1 MDYGA
6 MYIKWAPFAAEN
18 PEPAGRLPTY
28 GPAVSLG
35 PLNKVTDNPS
45 FNEAKGYGDNSLQV
59 YVNKF
64 KETVLAVETTELA
77 VDTMSAI
84 SGTTIETGTH
94 KNMRFR
100 NTDKAPYGGLG
111 FIVNL
116 LLTGNR
122 DICRGVFYPK
132 VKAMLQGTE
141 YNTNGENLTLAT
153 KKLQFTGAACASGDW
168 RIESPDFETEE
179 EAKAWVDGMFT
190 GESTDIGKEEA
201 QPAARS
207 APAKTAASKET
218 V

>member
-6 MYIKWAPFAAEN
+6 KYIRWAPFAAEN
-18 PEPAGRLPTY
+18 PEPAGKLPSY
-28 GPAVSLG
+28 GTAITLG
-35 PLNKVTDNPS
+35 ALNKLTDSPS
-45 FNEAKGYGDNSLQV
+45 FNEAKGYGDNALKV

-64 KETVLAVETTELA
+64 KETVLAVEITE
-77 VDTMSAI
+77 VPRDSICAI
-84 SGTTIETGTH
+84 SGTTIETGDH

-100 NTDKAPYGGLG
+100 DADKAPYGGVG
-111 FIVNL
+111 FYVNKIL
-116 LLTGNR
+116 DDGQ
-122 DICRGVFYPK
+122 DVCMGIFYPK
-132 VKAMLQGTE
+132 VKGMLQGTE
-141 YNTNGENLTLAT
+141 YNTNGENITLANS
-153 KKLQFTGAACASGDW
+153 KLQFAGSSCASGDW
-168 RIESPDFETEE
+168 KIESEYFETEE